1 MVRIF
6 NFAIMT
12 YLKKLIGIK
21 SFNTKQCTAVFSPR
35 IILCSPVSPILPKD
49 STIKWFWLRGWE
61 LGFYFSK
68 EQRSKLFPQKERGY
82 YYERVIYD
90 CCLLLCLYV
99 QETLQSKISFWEW
112 VLAWTTIFIYV
123 NIVGHGFNYIKLKF
137 QKYSMCVALRALLV
151 CFRNRHH

>member
-90 CCLLLCLYV
+90 CCLLLCLYI

-123 NIVGHGFNYIKLKF
+123 NIAGHGFNYIKLKF

-151 CFRNRHH
+151 CFRNRHQ